1 MKQEELNKILQDH
14 EKWLRSEGEK
24 RANLQGFDLREVDLQ
39 GVNLQWA
46 NLQGVNLQGA
56 HLREAD
62 LRWADLREANLQ
74 EANLQGVNLQ
84 WANLQWANLQG
95 VNLEE
100 ANLQGANLQWANLQ
114 GVNLE
119 EANLQGANLQEANL
133 QEANLQWANLRLADL
148 KGADLRNC
156 FALQLQCPESGGF
169 TAYKKLANEL
179 ICELWVLPEAKRS
192 SATARKCRCDKAK
205 IISIT
210 DKDGNEYTYGFSVW
224 DSNFKYRVGEIVEV
238 ENFNEDRWNECSAG
252 IHFFITKQEA
262 TDY

>member
-84 WANLQWANLQG
+84 GVNLQG
-95 VNLEE
+95 VNL
-100 ANLQGANLQWANLQ
+100 QGA
-114 GVNLE
+114 E
-119 EANLQGANLQEANL
+119 LQEANL